1 MITALCEALRQ
12 RTQQGHSR
20 ISDPE
25 KLWTINVILS
35 HSFVWYVMQHNTM
48 NTQDNTKSF
57 SMVVVIIYTSTIRE
71 WKLPIL
77 HVRTVTCCLNFK
89 CVSIGWV
96 QNNIL
101 VIFYFAF
108 PHLLMRPSI
117 FSYVYKLFKCI
128 FYETSVFYLLCII
141 LPFLYFFLWLDQFSN
156 ILDTNPLS
164 VMCDAN
170 SSPHLCLTLQS
181 LWYLLVRR
189 TVNKFNIVKFIYPFL
204 YL

>member
-1 MITALCEALRQ
+1 
-12 RTQQGHSR
+12 
-20 ISDPE
+20 
-25 KLWTINVILS
+25 
-35 HSFVWYVMQHNTM
+35 M